1 MSRSD
6 SVPMAHDDETAQNS
20 EHWREVGDL
29 LGSLYR
35 IVDRL
40 EALFPERKFTP
51 DGHLVGSIG
60 GVIAAHMFDLTLLPG
75 SSPEH
80 DAVAADGR
88 KVQIKFT
95 QGTRGAALRAEP
107 EHLLVLRLRA
117 DRTVE
122 TVYNG
127 KGHVPWSQS
136 GSNQSNGQ
144 RPISLARLRAINET
158 ILSHERISQRRDMG
172 VALRVIQ

>member
-1 MSRSD
+1 M
-6 SVPMAHDDETAQNS
+6 
-20 EHWREVGDL
+20 
-29 LGSLYR
+29 
-35 IVDRL
+35 
-40 EALFPERKFTP
+40 
-51 DGHLVGSIG
+51 
-60 GVIAAHMFDLTLLPG
+60 
-75 SSPEH
+75 
-80 DAVAADGR
+80 AADGR

-136 GSNQSNGQ
+136 GSKQSNGQ
-144 RPISLARLRAINET
+144 RPISLARLRAISET